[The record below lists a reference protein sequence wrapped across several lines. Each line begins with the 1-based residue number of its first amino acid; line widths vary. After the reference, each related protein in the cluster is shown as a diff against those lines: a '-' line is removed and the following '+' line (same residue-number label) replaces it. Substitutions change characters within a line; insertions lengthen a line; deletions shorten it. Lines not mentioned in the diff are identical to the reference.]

1 MSLGLDIRT
10 IGRASVPLVTREVRE
25 LVPEDIALLGDERG
39 IKPLPIK
46 RISERHHALARALAS
61 GTPSGEAAIVVGLT
75 PSRVS
80 ILLDDPSFKEL
91 VAFYRTKVEA
101 QYIGMHEVLAGLS
114 KDAALE
120 LQRRLEE
127 EPDDLTVNALVEITK
142 MGSDRTGFGPKST
155 QDVNV
160 NVGLSARLQEARE
173 RVAARRMIDITPE
186 VVNGN

>member
-10 IGRASVPLVTREVRE
+10 IGRSAPPLVTREVRE
-25 LVPEDIALLGDERG
+25 IVPEDLAMLQTERG
-39 IKPLPIK
+39 IAPLPIK

-80 ILLDDPSFKEL
+80 ILLSDPSFKEL
-91 VAFYRTKVEA
+91 IEFYRTKVEA
-101 QYIGMHEVLAGLS
+101 QYIGMHEALAGLS
-114 KDAALE
+114 KDAVME
-120 LQRRLEE
+120 LQRRIEE
-127 EPDDLTVNALVEITK
+127 EPDEVTTNMLVEITK
-142 MGSDRTGFGPKST
+142 LGADRTGFGPKST

-173 RVAARRMIDITPE
+173 RVNARKMLDITPVE
-186 VVNGN
+186 AAE